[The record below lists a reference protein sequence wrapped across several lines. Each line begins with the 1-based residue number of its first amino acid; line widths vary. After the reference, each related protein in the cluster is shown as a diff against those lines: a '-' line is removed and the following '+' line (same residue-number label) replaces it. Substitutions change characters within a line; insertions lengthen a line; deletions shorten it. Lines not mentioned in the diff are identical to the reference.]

1 MTKVPFVLFL
11 FSVSLRPKLG
21 FNEKKG
27 ELIMKSQYRM
37 LIAFITLLLAV
48 SLACNGGNSTPVVP
62 TSAPTSTKSPA
73 QPQPPSNN
81 PSNPPSGNNGSTNA
95 NSGSS
100 DLVTF
105 TDENGFLEFDLPGDW
120 FYEQYTEEDLY
131 IDIFTSPNELAI
143 IESLVFDNNGG
154 VVNNGGAALYLLNY
168 RYSNTG
174 KEGDIRVSSDQLE
187 EDGSERLEWKSKSG
201 NYSGVS
207 WFELRGN
214 NKSIFL
220 MYTMYWSDDIDDA
233 TFDVLQQAVDSYRV
247 P

>member
-1 MTKVPFVLFL
+1 
-11 FSVSLRPKLG
+11 
-21 FNEKKG
+21 
-27 ELIMKSQYRM
+27 MKSQYRM
-37 LIAFITLLLAV
+37 LFAFMALLLAV
-48 SLACNGGNSTPVVP
+48 SLACNGGATPTAIP
-62 TSAPTSTKSPA
+62 TNTPAPTKAPA
-73 QPQPPSNN
+73 QPQPPSSDPSSNA
-81 PSNPPSGNNGSTNA
+81 PSNNSSNGASP
-95 NSGSS
+95 

-105 TDENGFLEFDLPGDW
+105 TDENSFLEFDLPGDW

-131 IDIFTSPNELAI
+131 IDIFTSPNEAAI

-187 EDGSERLEWKSKSG
+187 EDGSERLEWISKSG
-201 NYSGVS
+201 GYSGVS

-233 TFDVLQQAVDSYRV
+233 TFAVLQQAVDSYRV

>member
-1 MTKVPFVLFL
+1 
-11 FSVSLRPKLG
+11 
-21 FNEKKG
+21 
-27 ELIMKSQYRM
+27 MKSQYRM
-37 LIAFITLLLAV
+37 LFGFIALLLAV
-48 SLACNGGNSTPVVP
+48 SLACNGGATPTPIP
-62 TSAPTSTKSPA
+62 TNTPAPTKVPA

-81 PSNPPSGNNGSTNA
+81 PNPPTSNNNTNTT
-95 NSGSS
+95 SS

-105 TDENGFLEFDLPGDW
+105 VDENDFLAFDLPGDW

-131 IDIFTSPNELAI
+131 IDIFTSPNEAAI
-143 IESLVFDNNGG
+143 IESLVFDNDGG

-220 MYTMYWSDDIDDA
+220 MYTMYWSDDIDEE
-233 TFDVLQQAVDSYRV
+233 TFAVLQQAVDSYRV